1 MKKILRYLI
10 FIVIGGFFVYMA
22 FRNVDPMKLWA
33 DVKSANFMWIGLAW
47 LAGMISNLS
56 RAIRWVIITEPLNYK
71 PRLSSSFH
79 GVMISY
85 LVNFAI
91 PRGGE
96 ITRAAVL
103 SKTERMPL
111 TTVIGSVV
119 AERVMDVVF
128 MGLIILLAF
137 AVQFDVISGF
147 FNSSAEGAD
156 ADEGKSPL
164 IWIALAVL
172 FVLGAVFL
180 VVRNKFNH
188 IPFFKK
194 VNELF
199 NGFIEGI
206 KGLTKI
212 KKPWAFLFHSV
223 IIWLMYYLMVYFCF
237 FSIPQTSM
245 LGAAAGLTV
254 LVTSTLAV
262 ILPSPGGIGT
272 FHFFVPIGL
281 ALYGIDPVDGLTYAT
296 IAHAAQMLMFI
307 LFGTVSLVAMIIL
320 QRKELSK

>member
-1 MKKILRYLI
+1 MKKTLRYLI
-10 FIVIGGFFVYMA
+10 FILIGGFFVYLA
-22 FRNVDPMKLWA
+22 FRNVDPVKLWE

-47 LAGMISNLS
+47 LAGMISNFS
-56 RAIRWVIITEPLNYK
+56 RAVRWVIITEPLNYK

-103 SKTERMPL
+103 SKTEKMPL

-147 FNSSAEGAD
+147 FNSSTEGGDGGAE
-156 ADEGKSPL
+156 KSPL
-164 IWIALAVL
+164 IWIALGLV
-172 FVLGAVFL
+172 VVGGIVFL
-180 VVRNKFNH
+180 LIRNRLNH
-188 IPFFKK
+188 IPFFRK

-199 NGFIEGI
+199 NGFVDGI
-206 KGLTKI
+206 KGLTRI
-212 KKPWAFLFHSV
+212 KKPWAFLFHSI

-237 FSIPQTSM
+237 FSIPQTEM
-245 LGAAAGLTV
+245 LGAGAGLTV

-281 ALYGIDPVDGLTYAT
+281 ALYGIDPADGLTYAT

-307 LFGTVSLVAMIIL
+307 IFGTVSLVAMIIL